1 MTNRKALVT
10 GATGFIGSHLVRHLL
25 RAKWQV
31 HAIVRPESDHSALA
45 GESSLKVHEHTGSM
59 ESMLSILTDTQPD
72 VVFHLASLFLSK
84 HQSVDIDR
92 LVGSNI
98 LFGAQL
104 VEAMTQV
111 GVKALVNTGT
121 AWQHYQGQQYNP
133 VNLYAATKQAFE
145 ALLDYYTEANGLRSI
160 TLKLHD
166 TYGPSDPRPKLVNL
180 LVRVAESNESLAMSP
195 GEQQISL
202 VHIDD
207 IVSAFEIAAE
217 RLLERPEIKREDFS
231 LESAQKYTLKQLVSE
246 FERLVGR
253 RLPISWG
260 DRPYRER
267 EIMVPWTGKK
277 LPHWQQRVDL
287 RSGLRNLLQES
298 KSSEVER

>member
-1 MTNRKALVT
+1 MTKPKAVVT

-31 HAIVRPESDHSALA
+31 HAIVRPESDHSALG

-59 ESMLSILTDTQPD
+59 DSMLSIFTDTQPD

-92 LVGSNI
+92 LVESNI
-98 LFGAQL
+98 LFGVQL

-121 AWQHYQGQQYNP
+121 AWQHYEGQQYSP

-145 ALLDYYTEANGLRSI
+145 ALLDYYTEASGLRSI

-166 TYGPSDPRPKLVNL
+166 TYGPRDPRPKLVNL

-195 GEQQISL
+195 GEQQLSL

-207 IVSAFEIAAE
+207 VVSAFEIAAE
-217 RLLERPEIKREDFS
+217 RLLERPDIKRENFS
-231 LESAQKYTLKQLVSE
+231 LESTQTCTLKQLVSE
-246 FERLVGR
+246 FEMLVGR
-253 RLPISWG
+253 VLPIRWG
-260 DRPYRER
+260 ARPYRER
-267 EIMVPWTGKK
+267 EVMAPWTGNK
-277 LPHWQQRVDL
+277 LPRWEQRVDL
-287 RSGLRNLLQES
+287 RSGLRNLLLEF
-298 KSSEVER
+298 KSCDEE